1 MGDDY
6 MEIMSQ
12 KELLD
17 LKLKTDEQISEY
29 MLELAKAKA
38 RIDAELYYKNSIAVR
53 KCNLHISF
61 IYSLILG
68 TVGIC
73 IGFWISH
80 LTK

>member
-6 MEIMSQ
+6 MGIMSQ

-17 LKLKTDEQISEY
+17 LELKTDEQMSEY
-29 MLELAKAKA
+29 KLELSKAKA
-38 RIDAELYYKNSIAVR
+38 RIDAELYYKNSIELR
-53 KCNLHISF
+53 KYNLHISF
-61 IYSLILG
+61 IYSLICG

-80 LTK
+80 FTR

>member
-1 MGDDY
+1 MG
-6 MEIMSQ
+6 IMSQ
-12 KELLD
+12 KD
-17 LKLKTDEQISEY
+17 LVNLELKTDEQVSEY

-38 RIDAELYYKNSIAVR
+38 RIDAELYYKNSISLR
-53 KCNLHISF
+53 KYNSHISF

-68 TVGIC
+68 TVGLC

>member
-1 MGDDY
+1 MG
-6 MEIMSQ
+6 IMSQ

-17 LKLKTDEQISEY
+17 LELKTDEQMSEY
-29 MLELAKAKA
+29 TLELAKAKA
-38 RIDAELYYKNSIAVR
+38 RIDAELYYKNSIALR
-53 KCNLHISF
+53 KYNLHISF

-80 LTK
+80 FTR

>member
-1 MGDDY
+1 

-17 LKLKTDEQISEY
+17 LELKTEEQISEY

-38 RIDAELYYKNSIAVR
+38 RIDAERYYKNAIDIR
-53 KCNLHISF
+53 KYNLHISF
-61 IYSLILG
+61 IYSFILG
-68 TVGIC
+68 TVGLC

-80 LTK
+80 FTK